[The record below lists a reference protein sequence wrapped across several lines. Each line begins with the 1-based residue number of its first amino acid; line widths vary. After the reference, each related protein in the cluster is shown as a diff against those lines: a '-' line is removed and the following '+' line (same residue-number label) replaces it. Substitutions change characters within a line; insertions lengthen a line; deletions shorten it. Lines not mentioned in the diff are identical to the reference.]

1 MYYLESV
8 GNYVKV
14 WGEQKFVLTPRTL
27 SSFEEQLP
35 ADTFVRIHKS
45 YILNKKY
52 VHYIEGNTIR
62 LKNGKELPL
71 GKSYK
76 QVVKLL

>member
-1 MYYLESV
+1 
-8 GNYVKV
+8 VKV
-14 WGEQKFVLTPRTL
+14 WGEQKYLLTPRTL

-35 ADTFVRIHKS
+35 AEVFVRIHKS
-45 YILNKKY
+45 YILNKKF
-52 VHYIEGNTIR
+52 VHYIEGNYVR

-76 QVVKLL
+76 QAVKQLLSV